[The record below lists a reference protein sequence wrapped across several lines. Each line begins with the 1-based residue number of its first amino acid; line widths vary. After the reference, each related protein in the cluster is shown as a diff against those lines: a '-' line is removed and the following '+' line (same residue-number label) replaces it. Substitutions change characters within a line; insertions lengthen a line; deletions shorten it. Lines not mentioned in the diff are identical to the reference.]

1 MTTDPTQP
9 DLPHTLCCHP
19 ATPAPTVR
27 SVEVWAEWRPAGD
40 LFLRYCL
47 RGDMARLL
55 IPEPKNS
62 ARTDLLWEHT
72 CFEAFIGLSGSPAYR
87 EFNFSPSG
95 QWAAYAF
102 ADYRQRVEQPETE
115 APQITARLF
124 AGRLELDAIV
134 PAQALPD
141 NTEGASWQLGLTAVV
156 EATDTVDGGHSY
168 WALKHLAERPD
179 FHRREAFT
187 LRLCCS

>member
-1 MTTDPTQP
+1 MKTEITQA
-9 DLPHTLCCHP
+9 DLPHALCCHP

-27 SVEVWAEWRPAGD
+27 SVEVWAEWPPSGA

-55 IPEPKNS
+55 IPEPKDS

-72 CFEAFIGLSGSPAYR
+72 CFEAFIGLRGSPAYR

-102 ADYRQRVEQPETE
+102 ADYRQRVELPGVKT
-115 APQITARLF
+115 PQITARLF

-134 PAQALPD
+134 PAEALPD
-141 NTEGASWQLGLTAVV
+141 NTGGANWQLGLTAVV
-156 EATDTVDGGHSY
+156 ESADTVDGAHSY
-168 WALKHLAERPD
+168 WALKHPAERPD
-179 FHRREAFT
+179 FHRREAFI
-187 LRLCCS
+187 LQL

>member
-1 MTTDPTQP
+1 
-9 DLPHTLCCHP
+9 
-19 ATPAPTVR
+19 
-27 SVEVWAEWRPAGD
+27 
-40 LFLRYCL
+40 
-47 RGDMARLL
+47 MARLL

-102 ADYRQRVEQPETE
+102 DYRQRVEQPETE
-115 APQITARLF
+115 APQIDACSPS
-124 AGRLELDAIV
+124 RLELDAIV

-141 NTEGASWQLGLTAVV
+141 NTGEQVGILS
-156 EATDTVDGGHSY
+156 DGGGRS
-168 WALKHLAERPD
+168 RR
-179 FHRREAFT
+179 HRRRGPQ
-187 LRLCCS
+187 LLG